1 MTKLQGNKSNNTALL
16 VGTLI
21 AAALIALALFA
32 GRGKSS
38 EARADAASGTEV
50 KANFDLT
57 NKPVVG
63 DANAPVE
70 MIVVEDFKCPAC
82 KQFEA
87 NVFPKVENDY
97 VKTGKVKVY
106 SVAWP
111 FLAEVAKLDE
121 DDSKYAAQ
129 AGECAF
135 EHGGGE
141 AFSAYKTILF
151 RAQGSESEIW
161 ATKDRLKELAANV
174 PGIDQAAFAGCLDN
188 DETAA
193 RVDANEKEVDASGV
207 NSTPTVFV
215 AGKKIENPGDYAQLQ
230 SAIDAALAQ

>member
-1 MTKLQGNKSNNTALL
+1 MTKLQGNRSNNMPLII
-16 VGTLI
+16 GTLI

-32 GRGKSS
+32 GRGKSGEQAS
-38 EARADAASGTEV
+38 TASGAAASA
-50 KANFDLT
+50 KFDLS

-63 DANAPVE
+63 DASAPVE

-87 NVFPKVENDY
+87 TVFPKVENEY
-97 VKTGKVKVY
+97 VSTGKVKVY

-129 AGECAF
+129 AGECAY
-135 EHGGGE
+135 EHGGAE

-151 RAQGSESEIW
+151 RAQEDESKVW
-161 ATKDRLKELAANV
+161 ATKARLKELAANV
-174 PGIDQAAFAGCLDN
+174 SGIDQTAFASCLDN
-188 DETAA
+188 DETLA
-193 RVDANEKEVDASGV
+193 RVEANEEEVEASGV
-207 NSTPTVFV
+207 TGTPTVFIG
-215 AGKKIENPGDYAQLQ
+215 GKKVENPGDYGQLK
-230 SAIDAALAQ
+230 SAIDAALAN